1 MCPLIAELQEVK
13 YQAEQLS
20 HMKKGRK
27 QVHMTSLSF
36 DDAFLDPPQMI

>member
-1 MCPLIAELQEVK
+1 MCPLIAELQGVK
-13 YQAEQLS
+13 YLVEQLS
-20 HMKKGRK
+20 HMKKDRK